1 MPRRARGT
9 RTCVRFPNR
18 SAWPRRRVADD
29 TRLTTHEGTPDLG
42 LSRIFNDFSTFTQSS
57 QTHGVYFPRHQKHY
71 ETQSFSEKNPTGR
84 RSSTSPWESHPSSRR
99 LATYGW
105 GPFWAVEST
114 LDLNFFKSN
123 PKSRRLHNSTSGTFS
138 DKVIFLDSA
147 YVDSLPT
154 RKVHSGQWNTPS
166 TLTSSNRTQTRGGY
180 TTRRRERFE
189 TKSHFW
195 TRRTSTRYLRGRPIL
210 GGGTHPRLISVFL
223 RSTEAQNAYF
233 TEKVKKIQLFTN
245 FMSNRF
251 TFTSNLFIKIQVFL
265 RSTEAQNDLFTE
277 IVKKNSTFHKFHV
290 KSLYI
295 YCRSLRQNSSF
306 HV

>member
-1 MPRRARGT
+1 MRQSHIFGLG
-9 RTCVRFPNR
+9 VR
-18 SAWPRRRVADD
+18 
-29 TRLTTHEGTPDLG
+29 RLTTYEG
-42 LSRIFNDFSTFTQSS
+42 
-57 QTHGVYFPRHQKHY
+57 
-71 ETQSFSEKNPTGR
+71 
-84 RSSTSPWESHPSSRR
+84 
-99 LATYGW
+99 

-114 LDLNFFKSN
+114 LDL
-123 PKSRRLHNSTSGTFS
+123 T
-138 DKVIFLDSA
+138 
-147 YVDSLPT
+147 Y
-154 RKVHSGQWNTPS
+154 
-166 TLTSSNRTQTRGGY
+166 SNRTQTRGGY

-277 IVKKNSTFHKFHV
+277 IVKKILHFTNFMSNRFTFTADLFGKTQVFMCSTED
-290 KSLYI
+290 
-295 YCRSLRQNSSF
+295 QNTHF
-306 HV
+306 